1 MKATESIDAQSSQC
15 GARCKASAWFRA
27 GVVAVPLIGLGS
39 AGLAADSMSGLGSA
53 FRPQGGADLPPVGGH
68 VERPGANP
76 PGLRVVV
83 SSASRSV
90 ASIDGQIVH
99 VGDTVNGMRVT
110 QINAQGVVLKGEGGV
125 SESLM
130 LAPSVVKRQ
139 HLAKAARVSNGD
151 RQ

>member
-1 MKATESIDAQSSQC
+1 MEQVKAIDGRRGQ
-15 GARCKASAWFRA
+15 RSAGRRTAAGLRA
-27 GVVAVPLIGLGS
+27 GLAAISIVGLS
-39 AGLAADSMSGLGSA
+39 TACLAADSMSGLGSA

-139 HLAKAARVSNGD
+139 HLAKAARISNGD

>member
-1 MKATESIDAQSSQC
+1 MKATESIEAQT
-15 GARCKASAWFRA
+15 GRCRAHCAASAWIRA
-27 GVVAVPLIGLGS
+27 GVVVLPLIGLGS
-39 AGLAADSMSGLGSA
+39 ACLAADTTSGLGSA
-53 FRPQGGADLPPVGGH
+53 FRPQGVADVPPEGGRG
-68 VERPGANP
+68 ERAGGSPA
-76 PGLRVVV
+76 GLRVVV

-130 LAPSVVKRQ
+130 VTPSVVKRR
-139 HLAKAARVSNGD
+139 HLVRAARISNGD